1 MHLGLNCQVDFEDI
15 LREVHVT
22 INPGQNF
29 RFALYGSI
37 HFRSFCCVFGAAC
50 THCQTDFEGILDSVF
65 VWCSPLSKFFF
76 GFVSKFFFAA
86 SIMAEVQMQCSK
98 TAMATSRHVFFFC
111 HRVAGTG
118 FSRLQRF
125 LRDGY
130 WAEKSAL
137 ASAIWVK

>member
-65 VWCSPLSKFFF
+65 VGCSPLSKFFF

-86 SIMAEVQMQCSK
+86 SIVAEVQMQCSK
-98 TAMATSRHVFFFC
+98 TAMATSRHVFFFAIVWRG
-111 HRVAGTG
+111 RVFRG
-118 FSRLQRF
+118 FKDF
-125 LRDGY
+125 FAMAIGLR
-130 WAEKSAL
+130 K
-137 ASAIWVK
+137 VHFPC